1 MRKVTGSLL
10 AAVAL
15 VALPHMVL
23 AQRRAA
29 GGGGNSAKNEIGV
42 DLGAAYSHYG
52 SGCTTSCGAFEA
64 GTPVD
69 VRWGFMASGPVS
81 FEPRFTLSYFTGL
94 GGHDLTFTP
103 DVNLLYRLGNA
114 TSHKGAYL
122 TGGLGLDWTN
132 FKIAGATA
140 STSATQLSLN
150 AGVGKRIPMESNA
163 WRLEGFF
170 RYNFENTSK
179 GLPSRF
185 DIGARVGMS
194 FWR

>member
-15 VALPHMVL
+15 VALPHMAL

-29 GGGGNSAKNEIGV
+29 SGGGGGAAKNEIGV

-69 VRWGFMASGPVS
+69 IRWGFMSSGPLS

-94 GGHDLTFTP
+94 GGHDLSFTP
-103 DVNLLYRLGNA
+103 DLNVLYRLSNA
-114 TSHKGAYL
+114 TARKGAYL

-132 FKIAGATA
+132 VGSAGT

-170 RYNFENTSK
+170 RYNFANTSK